1 MIMFIKIELN
11 SDTPIYM
18 QIYDEIVKAIASGDL
33 KEGTVLPS
41 ARKLAANLGINFH
54 TVNKAYNLLR
64 EHGFL
69 LLNRKKEFV
78 VQRSRDEK
86 FMEKLMDQELKL
98 FEEAI
103 AKGFTEKEILNML
116 QNVLKRQKKSE
127 EL

>member
-1 MIMFIKIELN
+1 MFIKIELN

>member
-64 EHGFL
+64 EHRFL

-86 FMEKLMDQELKL
+86 FMEKLKDQELKL